1 MRTGSARPVT
11 SAIKNRAVR
20 LNRVQIVLRR
30 NIELT
35 LRLLLIGIGLL
46 FTADIGPGSTATGL
60 KTGPFTVLDPP
71 LFDLRLSRGRLEL
84 STTTASR
91 QHESDLRSIVARL
104 FADRQAQV
112 LLTPGIR
119 VPDSWAVTTTS
130 LLRALAVTESAD
142 ATMSDHNI
150 IVRGV
155 TANPEEFA
163 ARLGAV
169 RDMLPTGTVIDQDMT
184 ALATSTSLDTLC
196 SQAFAEIVAE
206 PVAFE
211 QSSAEIKTSSYSM
224 LDKLIDFAYDCQ
236 NQRIRITGHTDASG
250 DEAWNRR
257 LSRLRAQSVAD
268 YLARGGIE
276 VERLQVDGK
285 GSSVPVADNETRLGR
300 SLNRRIEFTL
310 VEPLL

>member
-1 MRTGSARPVT
+1 VRTGSARPVT

-35 LRLLLIGIGLL
+35 LSLLVIGIGLL
-46 FTADIGPGSTATGL
+46 FTADIDPGSTATGL
-60 KTGPFTVLDPP
+60 KTGPFAVLDPP
-71 LFDLRLSRGRLEL
+71 QFDLRLSRGRLEL
-84 STTTASR
+84 SATTASR

-119 VPDSWAVTTTS
+119 VPDSWSVTTTS
-130 LLRALAVTESAD
+130 LLRALAVAESAD
-142 ATMSDHNI
+142 ATVRDQNI
-150 IVRGV
+150 TVRGV
-155 TANPEEFA
+155 TADPVEFA

-184 ALATSTSLDTLC
+184 ALATSASLDTLC

-236 NQRIRITGHTDASG
+236 NQQVRITGHTDASG
-250 DEAWNRR
+250 DETWNRR

-276 VERLQVDGK
+276 VGRLQVDGK
-285 GSSVPVADNETRLGR
+285 GSSEPVADNETRLGR